1 MSGLPQGADVTADRI
16 ALQGI
21 RRTGRINENI
31 PSILQYV
38 CVADLRLMMLER
50 RKRGSFGGRNV
61 TQDHSKISIE
71 VKNRGQQIKRAKLA
85 CIKDHLDS
93 VCRQFQMWAITPRTS
108 YNTMDELQHHGRAT
122 TPWTSYLEAAL
133 TCRPEAD
140 RAPGIPTRKK
150 QPKKN
155 YLQDFVRAGCR
166 FVGRKFR
173 IWVGFERWLSG
184 VVVIEEFG
192 RTVAPRGRQVV
203 VGR

>member
-108 YNTMDELQHHGRAT
+108 YNTMDELQHHGRAISRQRLHAGQKRT
-122 TPWTSYLEAAL
+122 GLQAYQ
-133 TCRPEAD
+133 PE
-140 RAPGIPTRKK
+140 KNN
-150 QPKKN
+150 PKKTI
-155 YLQDFVRAGCR
+155 Y
-166 FVGRKFR
+166 R
-173 IWVGFERWLSG
+173 IL
-184 VVVIEEFG
+184 
-192 RTVAPRGRQVV
+192 
-203 VGR
+203 

>member
-108 YNTMDELQHHGRAT
+108 YNTMDELSRGSAYMQARSGQGSRHTNQKKTTQKKLSTGFCKGRL
-122 TPWTSYLEAAL
+122 PFCWSKISYL
-133 TCRPEAD
+133 
-140 RAPGIPTRKK
+140 GWI
-150 QPKKN
+150 
-155 YLQDFVRAGCR
+155 
-166 FVGRKFR
+166 
-173 IWVGFERWLSG
+173 
-184 VVVIEEFG
+184 
-192 RTVAPRGRQVV
+192 RTVV
-203 VGR
+203 VGSCRH